1 MATAHTDLATTLL
14 REREARS
21 LGLLLAIVL
30 ASFVV
35 QAINL
40 WLQHLVRP
48 DLGGEPD
55 IVTVFLVVSTL
66 GSAVLL
72 GLLHRRRWIG
82 GIGLVVAFFAASF
95 AATLGLVMWQGYAPD
110 APVVL
115 LTKLPVTVA
124 GLVALAG
131 MALTLR
137 PLYVVITG
145 AGVLLTQLVFY
156 LMAAHDSATVA
167 AARPMDSYLGPA
179 LGRTRFVIEGL
190 LVATAT
196 AATAFAT
203 HLARRTVR
211 EAVALQRTRDHL
223 SRYFSPEVAA
233 EIADAGEGFLQPGGR
248 EQEIAVLF
256 ADLQGFTRLSAGMP
270 ATETFALLAE
280 YHARMVAEVFA
291 AGGTL
296 DKFTGDGLMATF
308 GTPDPAPDA
317 ADRAVRAALAMTS
330 ALAALNR
337 DRTARG
343 QPALIQRIGIH
354 AGPALVGNVG
364 TAQRLEYTVIG
375 DTVNIAS
382 RIERA
387 CKTTGRPILISAAVL
402 GRLGTAVATEPLGA
416 VVLDGQPHPLDLH
429 ALCPREQ
436 SH

>member
-1 MATAHTDLATTLL
+1 MATAHTDLATSLL

-21 LGLLLAIVL
+21 LVLLLTVVL
-30 ASFVV
+30 ASFVA
-35 QAINL
+35 QTINF

-48 DLGGEPD
+48 DLGGKPD
-55 IVTVFLVVSTL
+55 IMTAYLVVSTL
-66 GSAVLL
+66 SSAVLL
-72 GLLHRRRWIG
+72 YLLHRRQWID
-82 GIGLVVAFFAASF
+82 GIGLVAAFFAASF
-95 AATLGLVMWQGYAPD
+95 AATAGVVMWQGYAPD

-124 GLVALAG
+124 DLVAIAG

-156 LMAAHDSATVA
+156 LLAANDGATVVA
-167 AARPMDSYLGPA
+167 TRPMDSYMGPA
-179 LGRTRFVIEGL
+179 LGRVRFAIDGL
-190 LVATAT
+190 FVASAT

-233 EIADAGEGFLQPGGR
+233 EIAGAGEDFLQPGGR

-256 ADLQGFTRLSAGMP
+256 ADLQGFTRLCAGMP
-270 ATETFALLAE
+270 ATEAFALLAE
-280 YHARMVAEVFA
+280 YHARMVAEIFA

-317 ADRAVRAALAMTS
+317 ADRAVRAALAMTA

-343 QPALIQRIGIH
+343 QPALVQRIGIH

-375 DTVNIAS
+375 DTVNVAS

-387 CKTTGRPILISAAVL
+387 CKTSGRPILISDTVFR
-402 GRLGTAVATEPLGA
+402 RLGTAVATEPFGA
-416 VVLDGQPHPLDLH
+416 VVLDGQPHPIELH
-429 ALCPREQ
+429 ALRT
-436 SH
+436 